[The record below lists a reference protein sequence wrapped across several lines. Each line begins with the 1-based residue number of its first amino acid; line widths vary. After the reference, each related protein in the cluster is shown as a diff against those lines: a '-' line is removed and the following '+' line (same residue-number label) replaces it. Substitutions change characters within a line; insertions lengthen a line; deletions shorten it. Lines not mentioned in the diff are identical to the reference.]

1 MADRT
6 VGHVFPKLAVVF
18 IEEKCIDTHAA
29 IVAMYEII
37 SASDATESAL
47 FTVVRFLAVGH
58 PNIAFRTMILSKL
71 YTTVDA
77 IIAVGERERERA
89 RARTPRE
96 ANRWRMR
103 QTTKWTLANSRLA
116 RLPGETFSTNHF
128 LDSKSINVMMRF
140 IIG

>member
-29 IVAMYEII
+29 IVAMGEII
-37 SASDATESAL
+37 SAANATEPAL

-77 IIAVGERERERA
+77 IIAVGERERA

-128 LDSKSINVMMRF
+128 LDSKSINFMMRF